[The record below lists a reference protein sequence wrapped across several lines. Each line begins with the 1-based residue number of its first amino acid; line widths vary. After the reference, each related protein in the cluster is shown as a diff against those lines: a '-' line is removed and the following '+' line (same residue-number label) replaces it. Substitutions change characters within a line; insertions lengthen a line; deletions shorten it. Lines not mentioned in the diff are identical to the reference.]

1 MPFLSKKSKRE
12 RGKRLIGAL
21 AQSMSSAGLTD
32 RPLPLWIRAPVKGP
46 EYWTGFSRSK
56 LYELAKDGK
65 IRSVSI
71 RDPGQKKGTRLFELK
86 SILALID
93 SQAAGRKAA

>member
-1 MPFLSKKSKRE
+1 VALLPLMSAKSKQE
-12 RGKRLIGAL
+12 GA
-21 AQSMSSAGLTD
+21 GI
-32 RPLPLWIRAPVKGP
+32 LPLWIRAPKQGP

-71 RDPGQKKGTRLFELK
+71 REAGQEKGTRLFELS
-86 SILALID
+86 SILAFID
-93 SQAAGRKAA
+93 SQDPARKAA

>member
-1 MPFLSKKSKRE
+1 MSEKSEKSKRV
-12 RGKRLIGAL
+12 RSVSG
-21 AQSMSSAGLTD
+21 QS
-32 RPLPLWIRAPVKGP
+32 LPLWIRAPARGP

-71 RDPGQKKGTRLFELK
+71 RETGQEKGTRLFELK
-86 SILALID
+86 LILALID
-93 SQAAGRKAA
+93 SHARRFKEAA

>member
-1 MPFLSKKSKRE
+1 MSEKSKQE
-12 RGKRLIGAL
+12 HGGGAV
-21 AQSMSSAGLTD
+21 
-32 RPLPLWIRAPVKGP
+32 LPLWIRAPKKGP
-46 EYWTGFSRSK
+46 EHWTGFSRSK

-71 RDPGQKKGTRLFELK
+71 RDPGQEKGTRLFELK

-93 SQAAGRKAA
+93 SHAAAQKVA

>member
-1 MPFLSKKSKRE
+1 MSEKSK
-12 RGKRLIGAL
+12 G
-21 AQSMSSAGLTD
+21 
-32 RPLPLWIRAPVKGP
+32 LPLWIRAPKKGA

-71 RDPGQKKGTRLFELK
+71 REPGQEKGTRLFELR
-86 SILALID
+86 SILAFIEAQD
-93 SQAAGRKAA
+93 SGLKAA

>member
-1 MPFLSKKSKRE
+1 MSKKSKRVSID
-12 RGKRLIGAL
+12 RAL
-21 AQSMSSAGLTD
+21 SAKQALQRMREL
-32 RPLPLWIRAPVKGP
+32 RPPIWVRAPLQGP

-71 RDPGQKKGTRLFELK
+71 RKAGKEKGTRLFELK
-86 SILALID
+86 SILALIEVTE
-93 SQAAGRKAA
+93 KAA

>member
-1 MPFLSKKSKRE
+1 ME
-12 RGKRLIGAL
+12 RV
-21 AQSMSSAGLTD
+21 TD

-56 LYELAKDGK
+56 LYELARDGK
-65 IRSVSI
+65 IRSVSM
-71 RDPGQKKGTRLFELK
+71 REGKQKKGTRLFELK

-93 SQAAGRKAA
+93 SQAVAQKVA

>member
-1 MPFLSKKSKRE
+1 MLKKSKHERGRE
-12 RGKRLIGAL
+12 RISQPNRLA
-21 AQSMSSAGLTD
+21 APA
-32 RPLPLWIRAPVKGP
+32 PPLWIRAPKKGP

-71 RDPGQKKGTRLFELK
+71 REPGQEKGTRLFELR
-86 SILALID
+86 SILAFID
-93 SQAAGRKAA
+93 SQDAARKAA

>member
-1 MPFLSKKSKRE
+1 MSEKSK
-12 RGKRLIGAL
+12 A
-21 AQSMSSAGLTD
+21 
-32 RPLPLWIRAPVKGP
+32 LPLWIRAPRKGP

-71 RDPGQKKGTRLFELK
+71 REPGQEKGTRLFELR
-86 SILALID
+86 SILAFID
-93 SQAAGRKAA
+93 AQDATQKAA

>member
-1 MPFLSKKSKRE
+1 MSEKSKH
-12 RGKRLIGAL
+12 
-21 AQSMSSAGLTD
+21 D
-32 RPLPLWIRAPVKGP
+32 RSGQALPLWIRAPAKGP

-71 RDPGQKKGTRLFELK
+71 REPGQEKGTRLFELK
-86 SILALID
+86 SILAFID
-93 SQAAGRKAA
+93 SYAAARKAA

>member
-1 MPFLSKKSKRE
+1 LLPLMTVTSKHDLGR
-12 RGKRLIGAL
+12 RLTTG
-21 AQSMSSAGLTD
+21 T
-32 RPLPLWIRAPVKGP
+32 PLPRWIRAPRKGQ

-71 RDPGQKKGTRLFELK
+71 REAGHEKGTRLFELR
-86 SILALID
+86 SILEFID
-93 SQAAGRKAA
+93 AQYNAAQKAA